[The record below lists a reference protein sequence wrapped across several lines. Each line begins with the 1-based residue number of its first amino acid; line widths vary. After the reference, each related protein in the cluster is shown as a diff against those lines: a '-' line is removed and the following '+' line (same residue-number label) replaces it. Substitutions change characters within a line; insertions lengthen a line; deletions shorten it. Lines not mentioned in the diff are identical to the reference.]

1 MSGLQ
6 VAKEKALSQP
16 DARHS
21 GFQNKIALDQRIRR
35 ITGPGGKE
43 LGSYEAEGEFY
54 LLVAEEAGL
63 TGWELNRLLHNF
75 TEHFETAIKEAT
87 P

>member
-6 VAKEKALSQP
+6 VAKERALSQP
-16 DARHS
+16 DARHP
-21 GFQNKIALDQRIRR
+21 GFQGKIALDQRIRR
-35 ITGPGGKE
+35 ITGLGGRE
-43 LGSYEAEGEFY
+43 FRSSGAEKEFY
-54 LLVAEEAGL
+54 LSVAEEAGL
-63 TGWELNRLLHNF
+63 TGWELNQLLYNF